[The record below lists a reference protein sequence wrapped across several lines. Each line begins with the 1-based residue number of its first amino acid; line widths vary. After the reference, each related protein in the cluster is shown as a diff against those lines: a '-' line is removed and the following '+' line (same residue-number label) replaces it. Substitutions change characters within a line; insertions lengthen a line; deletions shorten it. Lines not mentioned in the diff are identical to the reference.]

1 MILVTRLNG
10 SPFAVNPDLLERVE
24 PTPDTVL
31 TLIDGTKYIVTESV
45 TEIITLV
52 REFRASVVVAARA
65 VPREGLDEA
74 PEEAPAAVA
83 PRAHLQVAPAP
94 VAEGDEVLDPS
105 DTVEMD
111 ELDNLEHA
119 ETSVDGARRPHAP
132 VLAAVPAPVEI
143 SDVAPSDDAGP
154 AKVGG

>member
-45 TEIITLV
+45 TEVISLV

-74 PEEAPAAVA
+74 AGPA
-83 PRAHLQVAPAP
+83 PRAEKSAPAPVTELHPHPHLQVAP
-94 VAEGDEVLDPS
+94 E
-105 DTVEMD
+105 
-111 ELDNLEHA
+111 
-119 ETSVDGARRPHAP
+119 
-132 VLAAVPAPVEI
+132 PVEAG
-143 SDVAPSDDAGP
+143 STADADEPADLDDQARADEP
-154 AKVGG
+154 DPVTVGG

>member
-45 TEIITLV
+45 TEVISLV

-74 PEEAPAAVA
+74 AGPDPEPT
-83 PRAHLQVAPAP
+83 PAP
-94 VAEGDEVLDPS
+94 V
-105 DTVEMD
+105 T
-111 ELDNLEHA
+111 ELR
-119 ETSVDGARRPHAP
+119 GPHP
-132 VLAAVPAPVEI
+132 HLH
-143 SDVAPSDDAGP
+143 VAPEPDDSADTLDADQARSQEP
-154 AKVGG
+154 DPVTVGG

>member
-45 TEIITLV
+45 TEVISLV

-74 PEEAPAAVA
+74 AGPQGEP
-83 PRAHLQVAPAP
+83 APAP
-94 VAEGDEVLDPS
+94 V
-105 DTVEMD
+105 T
-111 ELDNLEHA
+111 ELH
-119 ETSVDGARRPHAP
+119 PHP
-132 VLAAVPAPVEI
+132 HLH
-143 SDVAPSDDAGP
+143 VAPEPIDSAGDSARTAEEADIELAHQVRSEEP
-154 AKVGG
+154 DPMTVGG

>member
-45 TEIITLV
+45 TEVISLV

-74 PEEAPAAVA
+74 AGPDPEPG
-83 PRAHLQVAPAP
+83 PAP
-94 VAEGDEVLDPS
+94 V
-105 DTVEMD
+105 T
-111 ELDNLEHA
+111 ELHPHPHLHVAPEPDDRSTDGTDSA
-119 ETSVDGARRPHAP
+119 RADGADEP
-132 VLAAVPAPVEI
+132 VDTADAELAGSTLADEADPVT
-143 SDVAPSDDAGP
+143 
-154 AKVGG
+154 VGG

>member
-45 TEIITLV
+45 TEVISLV

-65 VPREGLDEA
+65 VPREGMDEA
-74 PEEAPAAVA
+74 SGPEARADQTSAAAAVA
-83 PRAHLQVAPAP
+83 PRPHPHLQVAPEPA
-94 VAEGDEVLDPS
+94 DP
-105 DTVEMD
+105 
-111 ELDNLEHA
+111 
-119 ETSVDGARRPHAP
+119 
-132 VLAAVPAPVEI
+132 
-143 SDVAPSDDAGP
+143 GP
-154 AKVGG
+154 ADEADEPADPHERARADEPDPVTVGG

>member
-45 TEIITLV
+45 TEIISLV

-65 VPREGLDEA
+65 VPREGMDEA
-74 PEEAPAAVA
+74 AGPQARTDEPPPAPATA
-83 PRAHLQVAPAP
+83 PRSHPHLQVAPEPVDAVGAADADAP
-94 VAEGDEVLDPS
+94 ADLDDEQARAVGPDPI
-105 DTVEMD
+105 T
-111 ELDNLEHA
+111 
-119 ETSVDGARRPHAP
+119 
-132 VLAAVPAPVEI
+132 
-143 SDVAPSDDAGP
+143 
-154 AKVGG
+154 VGG

>member
-45 TEIITLV
+45 TEVISLV

-65 VPREGLDEA
+65 VPREGMDEA
-74 PEEAPAAVA
+74 AGPE
-83 PRAHLQVAPAP
+83 PRAEKSVPAPVTELHPHPHLQVAPEPDEAGSTADETDEPALADEPDP
-94 VAEGDEVLDPS
+94 V
-105 DTVEMD
+105 T
-111 ELDNLEHA
+111 
-119 ETSVDGARRPHAP
+119 
-132 VLAAVPAPVEI
+132 
-143 SDVAPSDDAGP
+143 
-154 AKVGG
+154 VGG

>member
-45 TEIITLV
+45 TEVISLV

-65 VPREGLDEA
+65 VPREGMDEA
-74 PEEAPAAVA
+74 SGPEPRAEQGSAAAAVA
-83 PRAHLQVAPAP
+83 PRPHPHLQVAPEP
-94 VAEGDEVLDPS
+94 
-105 DTVEMD
+105 
-111 ELDNLEHA
+111 
-119 ETSVDGARRPHAP
+119 
-132 VLAAVPAPVEI
+132 
-143 SDVAPSDDAGP
+143 DDAGSTADADAP
-154 AKVGG
+154 ADLHDEVPAGEPDPVTVGG

>member
-45 TEIITLV
+45 TEIISLV

-74 PEEAPAAVA
+74 AGPEHEAT
-83 PRAHLQVAPAP
+83 PAP
-94 VAEGDEVLDPS
+94 V
-105 DTVEMD
+105 T
-111 ELDNLEHA
+111 ELH
-119 ETSVDGARRPHAP
+119 PHP
-132 VLAAVPAPVEI
+132 HLH
-143 SDVAPSDDAGP
+143 VAPEPDDSAADAADRAGTADVEP
-154 AKVGG
+154 ADQDLVDEADPVTVGG

>member
-45 TEIITLV
+45 TEVISLV

-65 VPREGLDEA
+65 VPREGVDEA
-74 PEEAPAAVA
+74 AGPEVGPEPTPVTALHPHLHVA
-83 PRAHLQVAPAP
+83 PEPPAGDDD
-94 VAEGDEVLDPS
+94 AEATGTGQ
-105 DTVEMD
+105 DTGS
-111 ELDNLEHA
+111 A
-119 ETSVDGARRPHAP
+119 AGARQEG
-132 VLAAVPAPVEI
+132 AAAL
-143 SDVAPSDDAGP
+143 SGGP
-154 AKVGG
+154 LTVGG